1 MLEELIVQ
9 WGAVAAG
16 LTAIISFSIWV
27 YKKLVA
33 EPDKRVEERLQKES
47 NRVLKDSI
55 TPLINSIDKLNHILE
70 DSRTDIER
78 LYDRDRERTT
88 VLDNHETR
96 ITVIEKWK
104 RWHEGRPDEDN
115 RH

>member
-1 MLEELIVQ
+1 MVGELIIQ
-9 WGAVAAG
+9 WGAIVAG
-16 LTAIISFSIWV
+16 LTAMISFIIWV

-33 EPDKRVEERLQKES
+33 EPDMRVEERLQKEN
-47 NRVLKDSI
+47 NRVLQDSI
-55 TPLINSIDKLNHILE
+55 SPLVNSIDKLNYILE
-70 DSRTDIER
+70 ESRVDIER
-78 LYDRDRERTT
+78 LYDRDEQRTT

-104 RWHEGRPDEDN
+104 RWHEGGRDDGG